1 MAKNKKPKLTRA
13 ELNELGWANKKR
25 KKLTGNTRGSRANQP
40 TFEEKQLQERKTTA
54 PKGPRVIR
62 AIPIYLPS
70 KGTELVSSRLAPVD
84 EAQVAGQATTTDN
97 DNLGRHLSVTDLVVS
112 NGQVVE
118 SSTTRSKADKAKA
131 KAERAA
137 AQVDKA
143 PGKPSKPAKPA
154 ASKARDSKTTATK
167 DEAPIRISKATL
179 KRLEALGVAPGEEQ
193 AFLQAERE
201 AKRAKRA
208 AGSRLTPADRA
219 EREDRRIKSRDYKA
233 GCNTDYT
240 ATQAQAE
247 KQLAARGKKR
257 AQSGED
263 LLKAW
268 ESMSW

>member
-1 MAKNKKPKLTRA
+1 MAKAKKPKLTRA

-40 TFEEKQLQERKTTA
+40 TFEEKQRQESKTQA
-54 PKGPRVIR
+54 PKAPRVIR

-70 KGTELVSSRLAPVD
+70 KGTELVSSRLA
-84 EAQVAGQATTTDN
+84 QVEPTPTTSTTSN
-97 DNLGRHLSVTDLVVS
+97 AENNLGRHLSVTDLVVN

-118 SSTTRSKADKAKA
+118 SSVTRSKADRAKA
-131 KAERAA
+131 KAERAV
-137 AQVDKA
+137 AQANKA
-143 PGKPSKPAKPA
+143 SNNPRKSAA
-154 ASKARDSKTTATK
+154 ASKTTSAPSSSKEDT
-167 DEAPIRISKATL
+167 PIRISRATL

-208 AGSRLTPADRA
+208 AGSRLTPVDRA

-233 GCNTDYT
+233 GRNTDYT

-247 KQLAARGKKR
+247 KQLTARGKKR